1 MFLQALN
8 VALRTLVFRAGPQDF
23 PYSPQLTQVVVPL
36 ALLANYLVFAQVLP
50 AFMSLAMALA
60 AVAGMAL
67 VTRGLLR
74 SRGLESRYN
83 QTFNALLLCGGLLTV
98 LLVLP
103 FSQIAPALLQLAQN
117 PELMSDPEALQVP
130 QGAAFLMNVLNIWN
144 FAVTVYIFRSA
155 ANTGTGLSLL
165 IAVFAAIAVAFLVIV
180 CGSLAGA
187 LTGAGAATATK

>member
-117 PELMSDPEALQVP
+117 PELMSDPEALQIP
-130 QGAAFLMNVLNIWN
+130 QGAAFLMNLLNIWN
-144 FAVTVYIFRSA
+144 FAVTVYIFRAA

-187 LTGAGAATATK
+187 LTGTGAVTK